1 MSAPNILLAYL
12 SPETVL
18 PMTSILATI
27 VGGSMFLSRRLIRL
41 LARCVRGAF
50 RRPQRTAGASK
61 PHIKSL
67 TEWSRGDVQQPG

>member
-18 PMTSILATI
+18 PVTSIVAAI
-27 VGGSMFLSRRLIRL
+27 AGGLMFLTRRSIRFL
-41 LARCVRGAF
+41 VRCFRGAL

-61 PHIKSL
+61 PHFQSPDGVL
-67 TEWSRGDVQQPG
+67 AP